1 MCGTSICC
9 VHLTCAAGDISSGS
23 VSANLWTKI
32 GQDLHA
38 ELVKDVSYALSALSV
53 YHSSN
58 TL

>member
-1 MCGTSICC
+1 M
-9 VHLTCAAGDISSGS
+9 DQ
-23 VSANLWTKI
+23 N